1 MILPRIHNEG
11 ALMKNEWFVQ
21 FITGLGLEMMLTG
34 NLLFW
39 VNCVVALFWSTEW
52 IRGFKFA
59 VTLLGVS
66 TIFILLSIL
75 IQLFTKRHSKDA

>member
-1 MILPRIHNEG
+1 
-11 ALMKNEWFVQ
+11 MKNEWFVQ

-52 IRGFKFA
+52 IQGFKFA